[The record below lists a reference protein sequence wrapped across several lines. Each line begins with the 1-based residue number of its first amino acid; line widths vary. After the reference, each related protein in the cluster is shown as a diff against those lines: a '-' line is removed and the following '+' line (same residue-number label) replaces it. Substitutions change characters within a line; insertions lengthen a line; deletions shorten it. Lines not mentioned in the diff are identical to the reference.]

1 MYVMIGK
8 VVMIIV
14 ALVIFA
20 MIPGIW
26 EHPHTASAYA
36 LLCAGLLASL
46 FLIINMFLTKD
57 DTRKIMERFDNI
69 DAKLEKLDDMSD
81 TLQKIL
87 KILKE
92 RLPERK

>member
-1 MYVMIGK
+1 
-8 VVMIIV
+8 
-14 ALVIFA
+14 
-20 MIPGIW
+20 
-26 EHPHTASAYA
+26 
-36 LLCAGLLASL
+36 
-46 FLIINMFLTKD
+46 MFLTKD